1 MTITRSYWRSLCAEL
16 VRTHHRF
23 MPRDV
28 KPEMLGHYVE
38 VQGIM
43 TGGLDWYIEP
53 KSIREVG
60 E

>member
-1 MTITRSYWRSLCAEL
+1 
-16 VRTHHRF
+16 